1 MLRGMDHHLNKHY
14 IVINMLSLVKI
25 LKDIDFAT
33 LHLYPLGKV
42 KPFNWTKLNSLH
54 QRIICMCCFF
64 NNSNCIFFILLYR
77 YSSNG
82 LLLIFGERTWPLIKF
97 ESTTPKGIFCY
108 SLPLEKSLFIFFNS
122 IKDKICKDGLILVL
136 WLCISQW
143 KYEQFT
149 PLPIIIVIMMTADN
163 RWISIRTA
171 LLNIQ
176 ATILSKEYSS

>member
-1 MLRGMDHHLNKHY
+1 
-14 IVINMLSLVKI
+14 MLSLVKI

-33 LHLYPLGKV
+33 LYLYPLGKV
-42 KPFNWTKLNSLH
+42 KPKLNSLH

-64 NNSNCIFFILLYR
+64 NNSNYQYIFFILL

-108 SLPLEKSLFIFFNS
+108 CLPLEKSLFMFFNS

-136 WLCISQW
+136 CLWISQW
-143 KYEQFT
+143 KYEHFT

-163 RWISIRTA
+163 RWISIRIA
-171 LLNIQ
+171 LLKIQVGWVKTPNIL
-176 ATILSKEYSS
+176 T

>member
-1 MLRGMDHHLNKHY
+1 
-14 IVINMLSLVKI
+14 MLSLVKI

-33 LHLYPLGKV
+33 LYLYPLGKV
-42 KPFNWTKLNSLH
+42 KPKLNSLH

-64 NNSNCIFFILLYR
+64 NNSNCIFFILL

-136 WLCISQW
+136 WLCTSQW

-163 RWISIRTA
+163 RWILIRTA
-171 LLNIQ
+171 LLKIQVRWVKTPNIL
-176 ATILSKEYSS
+176 T